1 MHSST
6 IIIFATLLPTAA
18 LAFVQP
24 TNNNNLCHYHTTTRI
39 LATSASDIDIEH
51 AKYCADHFGE
61 CSLDDIDRMR
71 NGKYLLYR
79 LDGCA

>member
-18 LAFVQP
+18 VAFVP
-24 TNNNNLCHYHTTTRI
+24 TASNNNLHHYHTTTQI
-39 LATSASDIDIEH
+39 LATSSMSTEADIDIEH

-71 NGKYLLYR
+71 NGK
-79 LDGCA
+79 